1 MPREAEAR
9 PAICPRCSP
18 GRRRDGLRRDY
29 LRDVGAPAPAI
40 WASAKLPRI
49 KAWKLI
55 IALSQKAVFCVIL
68 RPNGAQSAPRAEKNS
83 QKMGLLQIVSRAR
96 GDRAHPPRGYDLGGV
111 ARALRRGVC
120 RASSLLASRAPAA
133 SGLRLVAGRACA
145 AAAEFVGDHRALRR
159 ARLGSSGFG
168 PLRRAAA
175 AYSSPSGRT
184 LMRDS
189 HPA

>member
-18 GRRRDGLRRDY
+18 GRRRDGLRREY

-49 KAWKLI
+49 KARKLI

-145 AAAEFVGDHRALRR
+145 S
-159 ARLGSSGFG
+159 ARNLSG
-168 PLRRAAA
+168 PLRLASRAPRLLGLRAAA
-175 AYSSPSGRT
+175 AARC
-184 LMRDS
+184 
-189 HPA
+189 